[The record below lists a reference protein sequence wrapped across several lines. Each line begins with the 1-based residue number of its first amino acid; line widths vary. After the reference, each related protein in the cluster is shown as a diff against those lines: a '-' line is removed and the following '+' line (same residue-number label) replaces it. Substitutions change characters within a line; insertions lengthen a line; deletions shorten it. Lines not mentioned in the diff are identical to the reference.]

1 MAEHLGHWNVQFA
14 AAYEAVG
21 FLPNISNRVVQAVER
36 SYLANAALHLGETK
50 IAAEQFALAAQLF
63 SAAPQTASVRWRE
76 LEAKIGLAKAQ
87 SLESDGAKDAFA
99 TLLAYLPEVKQLSN
113 RYVESQYYNTL
124 AELKIRV
131 GDWQTAEQFLLT
143 AIHLADNGLSS
154 LSTWQERL
162 TWIDQQ
168 QRTYALMS
176 ESLLRSG
183 KQAAAL
189 ETWEHFLA
197 AQPGPSQ
204 RHESSRDSPT
214 VESSASAISLQ
225 EKPAGQAEILTY
237 ALLPDGVIIW
247 VHDQQQIH
255 SVFVPVLLSDFQR
268 TAENFIAECSRPDS
282 NLPLLRSDAQTL
294 YSWLIEPARRW
305 LPATGHIIVEPH
317 GILNVLPFE
326 ALMNPSETY
335 LGAQYAITMSPGLIA
350 QEHATVKPIIG
361 PANRALIVAAP
372 ADSRGSLEPPPGA
385 LAEANDVA
393 QQFSQPTVVAGS
405 KARSA
410 TIEKEIARS
419 SVFHFAGH
427 ATLGRSGAAML
438 LADGN
443 LSITGGRKPHGRSL
457 SGLKLAVFSACGT
470 AKPSEASQSD
480 SLVTEFLHSGAP
492 NVVASRWNVDSMATT
507 EFMIQFYKSVLAGHT
522 VADAL
527 QTTARDFRKTSG
539 WTHPYYWAAFSTFG
553 NG

>member
-1 MAEHLGHWNVQFA
+1 
-14 AAYEAVG
+14 
-21 FLPNISNRVVQAVER
+21 
-36 SYLANAALHLGETK
+36 
-50 IAAEQFALAAQLF
+50 
-63 SAAPQTASVRWRE
+63 
-76 LEAKIGLAKAQ
+76 
-87 SLESDGAKDAFA
+87 
-99 TLLAYLPEVKQLSN
+99 
-113 RYVESQYYNTL
+113 
-124 AELKIRV
+124 
-131 GDWQTAEQFLLT
+131 
-143 AIHLADNGLSS
+143 
-154 LSTWQERL
+154 
-162 TWIDQQ
+162 
-168 QRTYALMS
+168 
-176 ESLLRSG
+176 
-183 KQAAAL
+183 
-189 ETWEHFLA
+189 
-197 AQPGPSQ
+197 
-204 RHESSRDSPT
+204 
-214 VESSASAISLQ
+214 
-225 EKPAGQAEILTY
+225 
-237 ALLPDGVIIW
+237 LLPDGVIIW

-294 YSWLIEPARRW
+294 YSWLIEPVHRW
-305 LPATGHIIVEPH
+305 LPSTGHIIVEPH
-317 GILNVLPFE
+317 GTLNVLPFE
-326 ALMNPSETY
+326 ALMDPSETY

-350 QEHATVKPIIG
+350 QEHATIKPAIG
-361 PANRALIVAAP
+361 PADRALIVAAP

-393 QQFSQPTVVAGS
+393 QQFSQPTVVTGS

-427 ATLGRSGAAML
+427 AMLGRSGAAML

-443 LSITGGRKPHGRSL
+443 LSITGNRKPPARTAGRNL

-470 AKPSEASQSD
+470 AKPSEAAQSG
-480 SLVTEFLHSGAP
+480 SLVTEFLHAGAP

-507 EFMIQFYKSVLAGHT
+507 EFMIQFYKSVLAGHA